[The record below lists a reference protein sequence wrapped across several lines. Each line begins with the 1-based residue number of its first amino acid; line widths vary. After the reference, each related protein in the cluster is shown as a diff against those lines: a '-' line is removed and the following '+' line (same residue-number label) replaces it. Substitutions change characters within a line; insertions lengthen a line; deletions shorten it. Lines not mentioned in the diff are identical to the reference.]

1 MIQQLLWFFRRTPVK
16 PLSCTHAST
25 QRPSTSR
32 RNSSRRTTRAAG
44 EASML
49 MPCNA
54 MPCSHAMLSC
64 SRACRP
70 VARCPGQKHLD
81 LCSGFMRAASARLAI
96 TRMCVIVD
104 ASSAIRCS
112 VSINNH
118 PASQARQDDRPP
130 KCGAPADNAG
140 VDPSGH
146 FGSARACKR
155 RAKEHRSD
163 SSFST
168 SSRLCAWLSVLY
180 RERNCGLPCPASH
193 RACLC
198 FANRGTPSF
207 IPYMYVS
214 RRTPAWNAL
223 YVCMYAV
230 CNMQPAAARLLPRQ
244 PQAAIVG
251 FSRPA

>member
-1 MIQQLLWFFRRTPVK
+1 MSREERKPSMIQQLLWSFRRTPVK

-70 VARCPGQKHLD
+70 VARWPGQKHLD
-81 LCSGFMRAASARLAI
+81 LCSGFMRTASARLAI

-104 ASSAIRCS
+104 ASSAIRS

-180 RERNCGLPCPASH
+180 RSRERPLQGTLPGISPCRPL
-193 RACLC
+193 LC
-198 FANRGTPSF
+198 QPRHHPLS
-207 IPYMYVS
+207 Y
-214 RRTPAWNAL
+214 RT
-223 YVCMYAV
+223 CM
-230 CNMQPAAARLLPRQ
+230 
-244 PQAAIVG
+244 
-251 FSRPA
+251 